1 MKRIA
6 LCLFTL
12 SALALVLSSTRSYAA
27 PFDKTGIIDLKNEGT
42 TRGSCAAIGSR
53 LKLATN
59 KIYSQ
64 IIRRPA
70 QGTDGQWKNQKD
82 AQEINQFGDSGSYWA
97 NALRKGASQHVPP
110 SQMNDYLG
118 AHSPTVQRFDQAVA
132 KDPWIG
138 VSAWNQCGQI
148 YGFLK

>member
-1 MKRIA
+1 MKRTTKFFFI
-6 LCLFTL
+6 LPVLTL
-12 SALALVLSSTRSYAA
+12 LLSSVSSYAA
-27 PFDKTGIIDLKNEGT
+27 PFDKSGIIDLRNEGT
-42 TRGSCAAIGSR
+42 TRGSCAAVGSR

-59 KIYSQ
+59 KIYAQ

-82 AQEINQFGDSGSYWA
+82 AQEINQFGDSGSHWA
-97 NALRKGASQHVPP
+97 NALRKGATQHVPP

-118 AHSPTVQRFDQAVA
+118 AHSPTAQRFDQAVA

-138 VSAWNQCGQI
+138 VSAWNYCGQI